1 MAKKKSRLK
10 IVLFGCQQ
18 IAVDFIEFLSMHDV
32 ELSFVI
38 TYELPLDKTYGY
50 SSVSETCERLGIDCE
65 KPSRVT
71 DRIVQKIIEIKPDMI
86 FSVYYRKILP
96 TKILNI
102 PQLGCVNIHP
112 SILPYYRGPVPT
124 AWAIL
129 NGEKEFGITIH
140 QMDREID
147 TGVIYVQKKYII
159 KDDET
164 GFELYNRGMKLGAQ
178 MLEKNFFNLVNG
190 TIKPQ
195 PQKGIGSYYGK
206 RKGISRID
214 WQQKAEAIR
223 NLIRVHARPYNPAE
237 TKLLNRYVII
247 NKASR
252 TTMTNYKSQG
262 PGVIVG
268 IESGNKLIVS
278 CADGL
283 LRLDDYEIFPTL
295 QENEIDIYLR
305 VGNKFEF

>member
-1 MAKKKSRLK
+1 MAKKKSKLK

-18 IAVDFIEFLSMHDV
+18 IAVDFIEFLSRHDV
-32 ELSFVI
+32 KLSLVI

-50 SSVSETCERLGIDCE
+50 SSVSETCSKLGIDCE

-71 DRIVQKIIEIKPDMI
+71 DRVVQKIIEIKPDMI

-96 TKILNI
+96 MKILNI

-129 NGEKEFGITIH
+129 KGEKEFGMTIH
-140 QMDREID
+140 QMDKEID
-147 TGVIYVQKKYII
+147 AGHIFVQKKYKI

-164 GFELYNRGMKLGAQ
+164 GFELYNRGMQLGAKL
-178 MLEKNFFNLVNG
+178 LEEFFFNLVNG
-190 TIKPQ
+190 SIQPK

-214 WQQKAEAIR
+214 WQQDTETIR

-252 TTMTNYKSQG
+252 IVLDKYKCQG

-268 IESGNKLIVS
+268 ITDDKKIIVS

-283 LRLDDYEIFPTL
+283 LRLDEYEIFPTL
-295 QENEIDIYLR
+295 LDNEIDIYLH

>member
-18 IAVDFIEFLSMHDV
+18 IAVDFIEFLSSQDV
-32 ELSFVI
+32 ELSLVI

-50 SSVSETCERLGIDCE
+50 SSVSETCAKLGIDYE

-71 DRIVQKIIEIKPDMI
+71 DRIFQKIVEIKPDMI

-102 PQLGCVNIHP
+102 PQLGCINIHP

-140 QMDREID
+140 QMDKEID
-147 TGVIYVQKKYII
+147 TGVIFVQKKYKIN
-159 KDDET
+159 DDET
-164 GFELYNRGMKLGAQ
+164 GFELYNRGMKLGAKL
-178 MLEKNFFNLVNG
+178 LEENFYNLLNG
-190 TIKPQ
+190 SIQPK

-214 WQQKAEAIR
+214 WQQNTETIR

-237 TKLLNRYVII
+237 TKILNRYVII

-252 TTMTNYKSQG
+252 TSLPSYKCQG

-268 IESGNKLIVS
+268 ITPDKKIIVS

-283 LRLDDYEIFPTL
+283 LRLDEYEIFPTL
-295 QENEIDIYLR
+295 QENEQDIYLR